1 MEFIAT
7 EYGRVVP
14 DYNLRHK
21 ICVSIP
27 LATSLVD
34 IYAKCGNLEQ
44 AKLVFDMASAKQL
57 ALYNAMISGYALHGC
72 AKEALALFKHLQQEG
87 IEPDSITFTS
97 VLSSCSHA
105 GLLKEGLDIFDL
117 MISEYHVNPSMEH
130 YGCVVN
136 LLSRCGNLDE
146 AFQFIVNV
154 PFEPD
159 APILGSLLAAC
170 REHNEIELGE
180 YLAEYLTNM
189 EPDNSGNYVALS
201 NAYAVVGRW
210 DEKSQLRYLMKEKGL
225 RKVPGCSWIQ
235 IGEELHVFVAG
246 DRNHSK
252 TEEIYAALALFA
264 TEMPLMGY
272 DSLVSV
278 A

>member
-1 MEFIAT
+1 MLNVE
-7 EYGRVVP
+7 
-14 DYNLRHK
+14 
-21 ICVSIP
+21 
-27 LATSLVD
+27 
-34 IYAKCGNLEQ
+34 EQ
-44 AKLVFDMASAKQL
+44 TKLVFDMASTKQL
-57 ALYNAMISGYALHGC
+57 ALYNAIISGYALDGC

-87 IEPDSITFTS
+87 IKPDSITFTS

-105 GLLKEGLDIFDL
+105 GLLKEGRDIFDL
-117 MISEYHVNPSMEH
+117 MISEYHVNPIMEQ